1 MDITSY
7 LLGKK
12 SGNSG
17 TLVEK
22 TLNTET
28 TDDTYEHYN
37 VLYDEANEHTGY
49 PEKWSYDVERQE
61 DYKECSNCHHRK
73 YQTHKHDLE
82 HATSIISCTYREATG
97 KYIVKYICS
106 CGSSKTTTSL
116 TPVPVG

>member
-17 TLVEK
+17 TLIEK

-37 VLYDEANEHTGY
+37 VLYDEAKEHAGY
-49 PEKWSYDVERQE
+49 PEKWSYDVTTKQ
-61 DYKECSNCHHRK
+61 DYKECSDCHHRK
-73 YQTHKHDLE
+73 YQTHKHGLDN
-82 HATSIISCTYREATG
+82 ATSIISCTYKEATG
-97 KYIVKYICS
+97 KYTVKYVCS
-106 CGSSKTTTSL
+106 CGATKTAYTT